1 MSESVT
7 EQGKLKQKPYAVFG
21 IGSSSYPRFCAA
33 ADLVDSM
40 LVGAGGQRLAPVQK
54 GACCAVLCCAV
65 LCCAVLSC
73 AVLRCA
79 ALSHAVLCCAVPRCA
94 VLCCAVLCCAVL
106 CCAVLCCTAHMC
118 CQVQTACCLLNT
130 VCHWFGF
137 ICWLLQCDYYES
149 TFR

>member
-21 IGSSSYPRFCAA
+21 IGSNSYPRFCAA

-54 GACCAVLCCAV
+54 GAFC
-65 LCCAVLSC
+65 S
-73 AVLRCA
+73 
-79 ALSHAVLCCAVPRCA
+79 

-106 CCAVLCCTAHMC
+106 CCAVLCC
-118 CQVQTACCLLNT
+118 QVQTACCLLNT
-130 VCHWFGF
+130 VCHVFGF
-137 ICWLLQCDYYES
+137 VCCLLLCDCHKC

>member
-65 LCCAVLSC
+65 LCCAVL
-73 AVLRCA
+73 
-79 ALSHAVLCCAVPRCA
+79 
-94 VLCCAVLCCAVL
+94 
-106 CCAVLCCTAHMC
+106 CCTHELPGSN
-118 CQVQTACCLLNT
+118 CLLFALNCMT
-130 VCHWFGF
+130 RV
-137 ICWLLQCDYYES
+137 WLHMLAAA
-149 TFR
+149 T